1 MTDDSKKPAS
11 GERPEKSEKDAKPN
25 WTGKAALTGAAIG
38 SAALAGALLYA
49 SHRRERAKKPT
60 APPIRPEDA
69 PETD

>member
-1 MTDDSKKPAS
+1 MTDDTKKRTSSARPKKP
-11 GERPEKSEKDAKPN
+11 EKDPKAN

-49 SHRRERAKKPT
+49 SHRKERAEKAKAKPIPT
-60 APPIRPEDA
+60 DV